1 MIDPTFVDEISGLRE
16 LFSLVPEEYSFHDAE
31 LESAEWSLLDCE
43 LVVRYFCCYG
53 LDRQIYVTFYLKPE
67 MNDFTIELSPHNP
80 YTYGIEISRVSR
92 SCRSTISLLTAAA
105 LKWTALIS
113 ELRQNSLNR

>member
-1 MIDPTFVDEISGLRE
+1 MIDPTFVDEISGLGE
-16 LFSLVPEEYSFHDAE
+16 LFLLVPEEYSFHDAE

-80 YTYGIEISRVSR
+80 YTYEIEISR
-92 SCRSTISLLTAAA
+92 
-105 LKWTALIS
+105 S
-113 ELRQNSLNR
+113 ESQLSKYHFFADGSGPEVDCTDIRIETEFA